1 MNFLDRLTI
10 NTKLNLLI
18 FMTVI
23 SIFTITAVSF
33 YIHLDDR
40 NKVDHIYISHVVPLV
55 SLEEIKDI
63 YNINILD
70 TINEEKVGN
79 ISKED
84 ALEVLELAKEILQ
97 KKWNQFSL
105 KYMDDEEKELFAYAK
120 RDYMKIISLLKNSD
134 SVIKDTYGKDTGQLK
149 DIISHANIRLNEY
162 IKFQLEL
169 SNKEKSR
176 SDYKYNQLMIYA
188 IIFIFL
194 MSGLFYLFSLKIRNN
209 INSLN
214 EELVAAKE
222 IAEDSAKAK
231 SEFLATMSHEIRTP
245 MNGVIG
251 MLGLLMNTKLDY
263 GQKHQASL
271 AQSSAKALL
280 CLINDILDFSKVEAG
295 KMDLE
300 YIDFNLRD
308 ELGDFAETIAFR
320 AQEKGVEVVL
330 DVTEIEKN
338 IINADP
344 GRIRQILSNVVGN
357 SIKFTSEGY
366 ILIKVSLNSE
376 DVNNTR
382 LIMEITDSGIGI
394 PEDKIDILFDSFSQ
408 VDASTTRKYGGTGLG
423 LAIVKKL
430 IELMDGT
437 IEVKSELG
445 RGTTFKIDISVNLSN
460 DFSVVKPHIMIENK
474 KILIVDKSWLNTD
487 VLKKQLINWGV
498 KVSSA
503 TDSKEAIQMLKEH
516 NFDIVFIDMNM
527 EDIEDKELIRVIRD
541 NQDNDKSKLIMM
553 TSLIERGD
561 SDVYAKI
568 GIDASF
574 SKPVTTKN
582 LLYALSSLFKSR
594 ETINVL
600 SENSD
605 KQITFDKNI
614 KILLVEDNLT
624 NQIVANGIL
633 GNLGLKADVAN
644 NGVEA
649 LKILNKSKKEYD
661 LILMDCQMP
670 ELDGYETT
678 KAIREAQAG
687 RSYVNTPIIAMTA
700 NVMQGDKNR
709 CINAGMNDYITK
721 PIEPEHLQKVL
732 KKWLKNSGEADM
744 ETVENKI
751 DKTLCLWD
759 EAQALKRLGDSRE
772 LLDKIVAIFIEDIP
786 KSLEDLQDAV
796 DAKDVNA
803 IKLHAHTIKGSSGN
817 IGATELQEYAK
828 EIELNSET
836 MQSKELYEKNAVLK
850 RKTLKLLEVL
860 NAYLKDAGN
869 KT

>member
-23 SIFTITAVSF
+23 SILTITAVSF

-70 TINEEKVGN
+70 TINEKKVGN

-105 KYMDDEEKELFAYAK
+105 KNMDDEEKELFAYAK

-134 SVIKDTYGKDTGQLK
+134 NVIKDTYGKDTGQLK

-169 SNKEKSR
+169 SNKEKLS

-222 IAEDSAKAK
+222 IAEESAKAK
-231 SEFLATMSHEIRTP
+231 AEFLATMSHEIRTP

-251 MLGLLMNTKLDY
+251 MLELLMNTKLDY
-263 GQKHQASL
+263 GQRHQASL
-271 AQSSAKALL
+271 AQSSAKTLL

-437 IEVKSELG
+437 IEVKSELR

-460 DFSVVKPHIMIENK
+460 DFSIVKPHIMIENK

-487 VLKKQLINWGV
+487 VLKRQFINWGI

-541 NQDNDKSKLIMM
+541 NPDNDKTKLIMM

-561 SDVYAKI
+561 SDVYAKM

-633 GNLGLKADVAN
+633 GNIGLKADVAN

-649 LKILNKSKKEYD
+649 LKFLNKSKKEYD

-687 RSYVNTPIIAMTA
+687 RNYVNTPIIAMTA

-744 ETVENKI
+744 ETVENNI
-751 DKTLCLWD
+751 NKTLCIWD
-759 EAQALKRLGDSRE
+759 EAKALKRLGNSRE
-772 LLDKIVAIFIEDIP
+772 LLDKIVAIFIEDTP
-786 KSLEDLQDAV
+786 KSLEDLKDAI

-836 MQSKELYEKNAVLK
+836 MQSKELYEKTAVLK